1 MSKPGSAVQRRT
13 PDEHARRSAQTRLRS
28 LFERTTPNVFGSDG
42 RITEAGLAASNATLV
57 DPPAVAIGLAG
68 QGKTRGTAALVN
80 TPVCTNQSI
89 ALIKGRT
96 GVLDTGY
103 LFHNLDGRYDELR
116 TRSAGGGRA
125 GLSRGI
131 LAKIPIALPDL
142 PEQTRIAAAMDT
154 LDETIANIL

>member
-1 MSKPGSAVQRRT
+1 MKTKEMTKEAIEETNVKNETVNQWSA
-13 PDEHARRSAQTRLRS
+13 RLPPEQQQFA
-28 LFERTTPNVFGSDG
+28 FELWKTIHRADHNDMIEV
-42 RITEAGLAASNATLV
+42 V

-80 TPVCTNQSI
+80 TPVCTSQSI

-96 GVLDTGY
+96 RVLDTGY

>member
-1 MSKPGSAVQRRT
+1 MALPGPLGSSARFTVKFAPESIDRPKRR
-13 PDEHARRSAQTRLRS
+13 P
-28 LFERTTPNVFGSDG
+28 P
-42 RITEAGLAASNATLV
+42 LV

-131 LAKIPIALPDL
+131 LARIPIALPDL
-142 PEQTRIAAAMDT
+142 PEQTRIAAAMET